1 MTANTD
7 GNICYIS
14 DAALAVIELAEK
26 GFIASP
32 TYWINQLYNVK
43 WLPELFVQVNGAFNY
58 SIGRSNTVDEA
69 CNYMKEQGVMNSPE
83 YWVAQA
89 KKVNH
94 LADLLKNFG
103 GGRK

>member
-1 MTANTD
+1 M
-7 GNICYIS
+7 
-14 DAALAVIELAEK
+14 ELAEK

-32 TYWINQLYNVK
+32 TYWINQLYGVK

-58 SIGRSNTVDEA
+58 RIGRSNTVDEA

-83 YWVAQA
+83 YWVAQS
-89 KKVNH
+89 KKVKH